1 MKTSSRLTPHPGPLP
16 LEGRGRTPR
25 ASAAGQRGSV
35 LIIVMWIAFGLVSI
49 ALYFAHSMTFELR
62 ASDNRVAGL
71 EAEQAIEGGAR
82 YVNYVLTTLGT
93 NGAIPDPTL
102 YQREG
107 VALGQARFWLIG
119 RSDQQVTTTEPYYGL
134 VDEAS
139 KLNLNIA
146 TTNMLEM
153 LPRMTPELA
162 AAIIDWRDA
171 DSNFSLGGAENETYN
186 QLQPAYNCK
195 NAPFETVDE
204 LRLVYG
210 ATLDILYGEDANM
223 NGVLDPNE
231 NDGNLSL
238 PDDNRDGRL
247 DPGIFEYVTV
257 YSSQPNTG
265 RTNATKVSELRPLLQ
280 QTLGDQ
286 RASEILRNV
295 GLITATAGGPGK
307 PPTPVVAPTPNFKSV
322 LEFYLNSKMTPEEFS
337 QIATN
342 LAMTNGPVQGL
353 INVNTARAEVL
364 ACVPGIGIDNAPS
377 LVGYRQANPDKLYS
391 IAWVADVLDPASAK
405 QAGRWLTTESYQF
418 SADIAAVGH
427 HGRGYS
433 RARFIFDTSDGA
445 PRIQFRQDL
454 TRLGWALGSTAR
466 QKLLLAKEN
475 LSR

>member
-1 MKTSSRLTPHPGPLP
+1 VKPI
-16 LEGRGRTPR
+16 GRTP
-25 ASAAGQRGSV
+25 GQRGSV
-35 LIIVMWIAFGLVSI
+35 LIIVMWIAFGLVSV

-62 ASDNRVAGL
+62 ASDNRAAGL

-119 RSDQQVTTTEPYYGL
+119 RSDQQVVSTEPYYGL

-139 KLNLNIA
+139 KLNLNTA

-171 DSNFSLGGAENETYN
+171 DSNVSLGGAENETYN

-231 NDGNLSL
+231 NDGNSSL
-238 PDDNRDGRL
+238 PDDNHDGRL
-247 DPGIFEYVTV
+247 DPGVFEYVTI

-265 RTNATKVSELRPLLQ
+265 RTNATKVNELGPLLQ
-280 QTLGDQ
+280 QTFGDQ
-286 RASEILRNV
+286 RANEILRNV
-295 GLITATAGGPGK
+295 GLITATAGGTPGK
-307 PPTPVVAPTPNFKSV
+307 PPTPVAQPTPNFRSL
-322 LEFYLNSKMTPEEFS
+322 LEFYLNSKMTVEEFS

-353 INVNTARAEVL
+353 INVNTASAEVL
-364 ACVPGIGIDNAPS
+364 ACVPGIWLDNAPS

-391 IAWVADVLDPASAK
+391 IAWVADVLDPTSAK

-445 PRIQFRQDL
+445 PRIRFRQDL
-454 TRLGWALGSTAR
+454 TRLGWALGSTTR
-466 QKLLLAKEN
+466 QKLLLAKDI
-475 LSR
+475 R